1 MALTASDRAVLAQLE
16 ALTGEYDR
24 RHREEKLRYY
34 NAGPKVHEK
43 QLAFH
48 ACPKRNRW
56 CLGGNRT
63 GKTECGAVEAAYY
76 ARGNHPYRTITRPT
90 EGWVVSL
97 TNEVQRD
104 VAQQKLLSYLN
115 PEWIK
120 DVRMRMGRAD
130 DYEHG
135 VIDYILVESIH
146 GGLSKISFKSCDQGR
161 AKFQGTSLDYVW
173 FDEEPPEEIYQ
184 ECQMRVI
191 DRQGNLWGTMTP
203 LMGLT
208 WVYDVIYMNEL
219 NDPEVWCQTMQWAD
233 NPFLAREEIERL
245 EKTLSEEERE
255 ARQYGRFVALSGLIY
270 KEFNEQIHVIDP
282 FPIPEEWYDTI
293 SIDPGMEH
301 PLSCHFYACD
311 HDGTVYVIGE
321 HYQSGWGV
329 EKHAQAIRQL
339 AQGLNWPLDRSGK
352 LTGIIDCAGL
362 QRTLAA
368 EKNVV
373 ELFNE
378 HGISLSPTSQAQKER
393 WSGIQRVKQYLTLR
407 EADDKTA
414 WPRGKPRLFV
424 FRTCPNMIKE
434 FKSYRW
440 KPDTDSDV
448 IKLGDDAMDDLRYYI
463 AQRPEAY
470 VREDVATPVMR
481 HKEEL
486 LRRATAGRSGMTRR
500 RRF

>member
-1 MALTASDRAVLAQLE
+1 MAITSEERAILKELERLA
-16 ALTGEYDR
+16 AEYER
-24 RHREEKLRYY
+24 RHKADKLKYY
-34 NAGPKVHEK
+34 NAGPKIHHK
-43 QLAFH
+43 QVEFH
-48 ACPKRNRW
+48 KCPKRNRW
-56 CLGGNRT
+56 MLGGNRT
-63 GKTECGAVEAAYY
+63 GKTECGAAEAAYY
-76 ARGNHPYRTITRPT
+76 ARGNHPYRTITRAT

-104 VAQQKLLSYLN
+104 VAQAKLLSYLN
-115 PEWIK
+115 PEWIV
-120 DVRMRMGRAD
+120 DVKMRIGRSD

-135 VIDYILVESIH
+135 IIDYILVESVH
-146 GGLSKISFKSCDQGR
+146 GGVSRIGFKSCDQGR

-184 ECQMRVI
+184 ECKMRVI
-191 DRQGNLWGTMTP
+191 DRRGNIWGTMTP

-208 WVYDVIYMNEL
+208 WVYDQIYMNEPG
-219 NDPEVWCQTMQWAD
+219 DEEVWCGSMQWSD
-233 NPFLAREEIERL
+233 NPWLSAEEIRNL
-245 EKTLSEEERE
+245 ESSMSEEERE

-282 FPIPEEWYDTI
+282 FPIPREWYDTI

-321 HYQSGWGV
+321 HYQAGWSV
-329 EKHAQAIRQL
+329 EKHAKAITEL
-339 AQGLNWPLDRSGK
+339 ARELDWPVNRSGK
-352 LTGIIDCAGL
+352 LSGIIDCAGM

-373 ELFNE
+373 ELFGE
-378 HGISLSPTSQAQKER
+378 QGIDLSPTSMQQKER
-393 WSGIQRVKQYLTLR
+393 WSGIQRVKQYLQLR
-407 EADDKTA
+407 ETDDKAA

-424 FRTCPNMIKE
+424 FKTCPNMIKE

-440 KPDTDSDV
+440 KPDTDSEV

-470 VREDVATPVMR
+470 AAPTVKTAIQL
-481 HKEEL
+481 HKEE
-486 LRRATAGRSGMTRR
+486 MTRR
-500 RRF
+500 AVSKRNGGRKGRFM